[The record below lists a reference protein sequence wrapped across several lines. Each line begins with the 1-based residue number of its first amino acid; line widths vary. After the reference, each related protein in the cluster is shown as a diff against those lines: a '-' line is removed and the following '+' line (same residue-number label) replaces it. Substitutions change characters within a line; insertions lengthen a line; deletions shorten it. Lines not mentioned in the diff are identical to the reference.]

1 MLDPGAREPAARTT
15 GTMIEM
21 PGNPQNVY
29 DDPEF
34 FGGYSRLERFGEEW
48 GAALEHAD
56 FVALLPNP
64 SGLRVLDLGCGAGQL
79 SLYLAHRG
87 AAEVVAV
94 DVSETMLEVAQS
106 KRAGD
111 RITYIRESMESLRL
125 PQGRFDLVVSSL
137 AFHYVEDY
145 ASLMGRI
152 AAWLTPGG
160 ALVYS
165 TEHPVFTARASDDG
179 WVRNPNGD
187 PQAWAIDRYN
197 VEGRRVEHWF
207 RSGVVKFH
215 RTVSTL
221 VTGLLDAGLSVDR
234 VVEPSP
240 TDAALKDHPDWLH
253 ELKRPMFFLVRAR
266 KSSSVG
272 TAKTV

>member
-1 MLDPGAREPAARTT
+1 
-15 GTMIEM
+15 MIEM
-21 PGNPQNVY
+21 PDDPQNVY
-29 DDPEF
+29 DDAEF
-34 FGGYSRLERFGEEW
+34 FAGYSRLERFGEEW
-48 GAALEHAD
+48 GAAFEHAD

-79 SLYLAHRG
+79 SLYLAHHG
-87 AAEVVAV
+87 AAEVVGV
-94 DVSETMLEVAQS
+94 DVSETMLELARS
-106 KRAGD
+106 ERAGD

-160 ALVYS
+160 HLVYS

-179 WVRNPNGD
+179 WVRNPSGD
-187 PQAWAIDRYN
+187 PQAWAIDRYAI
-197 VEGRRVEHWF
+197 EGRREEHWF
-207 RSGVVKFH
+207 RPGVVKFH

-221 VTGLLDAGLSVDR
+221 LTGLLDAGLSIER

-240 TDAALKDHPDWLH
+240 TDAALKDHPNWEY
-253 ELKRPMFFLVRAR
+253 ELKRPTFLLIRAG

-272 TAKTV
+272 TEKTETSPHCHEPAGET